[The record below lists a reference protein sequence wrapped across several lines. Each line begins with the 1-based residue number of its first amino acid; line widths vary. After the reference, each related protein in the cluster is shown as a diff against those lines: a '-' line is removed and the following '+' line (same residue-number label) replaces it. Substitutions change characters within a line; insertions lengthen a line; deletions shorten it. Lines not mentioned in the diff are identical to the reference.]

1 MNRHQLSQLIKDEA
15 LKWGFS
21 HCGIARAERLEDHEP
36 RLVDWLK
43 KGMHGRMQYME
54 ENFDKRLDP
63 RLLVDGAKTVIS
75 LMVNY
80 FPGHLSAY
88 GDNRP
93 GQGIKTGSTDQ
104 NGIKPYTSPLKVSKY
119 AWNTDYHF
127 VIKDKLFNLVD
138 ELKKTVGDFNYRVF
152 TDSAP
157 VLDRAWA
164 VRAGIG
170 WIGKNSM
177 LISRKNGSF
186 YFLAEIICDLEPE
199 YDLPFGGN
207 YCGDCTRCID
217 SCPTGAITEDKTIDA
232 NKCISYLTIELKD
245 DIENAFSGE
254 YKDWIF
260 GCDVCQ
266 DVCPWNKFSIAHSVP
281 EFKPSGNWT
290 EWTAG
295 DWQLLDK
302 HLFNEIFRNS
312 PLKRAGFSKLKNS
325 INFVTLS
332 KAQHD

>member
-1 MNRHQLSQLIKDEA
+1 MR
-15 LKWGFS
+15 GFS

-43 KGMHGRMQYME
+43 NGMHGSMQYME
-54 ENFDKRLDP
+54 NNFDKRLDP
-63 RLLVDGAKTVIS
+63 RMLVEGAKTVIS
-75 LMVNY
+75 LMLNY
-80 FPGHLSAY
+80 FPGHTAAY
-88 GDNRP
+88 GYTLENETRKTHLNT
-93 GQGIKTGSTDQ
+93 GQTS
-104 NGIKPYTSPLKVSKY
+104 IKPYSSPLKVSKY

-127 VIKDKLFNLVD
+127 VIKNKLFNMV
-138 ELKKTVGDFNYRVF
+138 ESLKEKVGNFNYRVF

-186 YFLAEIICDLEPE
+186 YFLAEIICDLEPA

-217 SCPTGAITEDKTIDA
+217 SCPTGAITGDKTINA

-245 DIENAFSGE
+245 DIESAFSGD

-260 GCDVCQ
+260 GCDICQ

-295 DWQLLDK
+295 DWHMLDK
-302 HLFNEIFRNS
+302 PLFNEIFKNS
-312 PLKRAGFSKLKNS
+312 AVKRAGFAKLKNS

-332 KAQHD
+332 TEQHD